1 VTNEQRHEICVLC
14 SSAHATTREH
24 VPAQQLFD
32 RPLPGDL
39 ITVPSCVPCNSGSQR
54 DDEFLRS
61 FLLLLRDAVPAE
73 VTDRVRSRMIERL
86 HRPDFPGLL
95 NVFRQLSEI
104 RIENRPAGPPVPAL
118 FTRPD
123 SGRLRNVLG
132 KYARGLY
139 YHVTHTAFPVDAILS
154 MERVFNME
162 TRPPEYWT
170 EMLAAFNYARANGW
184 VSVGTGSEF
193 RYAFRIPDRGPVL
206 AAMVLEFYRSFPYVV
221 VVFAPG
227 TDFERPQVM
236 PY

>member
-1 VTNEQRHEICVLC
+1 MTNGQRGEICVLC
-14 SSAHATTREH
+14 SNAPATTREH

-54 DDEFLRS
+54 DDEFLRG

-73 VTDRVRSRMIERL
+73 ATDRVRGRMAERL

-104 RIENRPAGPPVPAL
+104 RIENGPDGAVVPAL

-123 SGRLRNVLG
+123 SGRIRNVLG

-139 YHVTHTAFPVDAILS
+139 YHATRTIFPANAILS

-170 EMLAAFNYARANGW
+170 EILAAFDYARASGW
-184 VSVGTGSEF
+184 VSVGTGTEF
-193 RYAFRIPDRGPVL
+193 RYAFRIPGRGSVL
-206 AAMVLEFYRSFPYVV
+206 AVMVLEFYRSFPYVV